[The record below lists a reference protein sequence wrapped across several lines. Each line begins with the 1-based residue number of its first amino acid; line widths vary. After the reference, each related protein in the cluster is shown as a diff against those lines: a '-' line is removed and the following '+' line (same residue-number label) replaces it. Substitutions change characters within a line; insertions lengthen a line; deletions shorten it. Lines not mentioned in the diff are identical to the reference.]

1 MSDHLSTNYDNL
13 PFRLSVGMMIINKQ
27 NKIFVAKRIDS
38 KTNGWQMPQ
47 GGINLG
53 ETPSSAALRE
63 MQEEIGTSHARIIAE
78 SKKWYSYKVP
88 KFLIPK
94 LWD

>member
-53 ETPSSAALRE
+53 ETPSSAALRQ
-63 MQEEIGTSHARIIAE
+63 MQEEIGTSHARNIAE
-78 SKKWYSYKVP
+78 SKK
-88 KFLIPK
+88 
-94 LWD
+94 

>member
-38 KTNGWQMPQ
+38 KTNGWQMP
-47 GGINLG
+47 
-53 ETPSSAALRE
+53 
-63 MQEEIGTSHARIIAE
+63 
-78 SKKWYSYKVP
+78 
-88 KFLIPK
+88 
-94 LWD
+94 